1 MSSKTIK
8 EHLDWRWLED
18 ILYEY
23 PEQLAFNPIYEYIN
37 KNYIL
42 KSEIQEIINECKP
55 GSAYVGYDDNPQELH
70 ENRLYNSG
78 IDQYQSNLEKRLK

>member
-1 MSSKTIK
+1 MSSKTISNIIG
-8 EHLDWRWLED
+8 EHYPLDKNGLEEF
-18 ILYEY
+18 IESVI
-23 PEQLAFNPIYEYIN
+23 P
-37 KNYIL
+37 
-42 KSEIQEIINECKP
+42 EIQEIINECKP